1 MRGIETPIKTL
12 RQKVFT
18 EVAKVAFDSQ
28 NINDD
33 IEAIPYKITPGDAPL
48 YRESIYRERAI
59 CSERVRLAMG
69 LSLRPDDEPVHVTSG
84 LDESNVAEKYY
95 EPPLMQVIPSAC
107 DMCEDNV
114 YEVSNQCRGCV
125 AHPCVEVCPKGAISI
140 VDGKSHIDKDKCIK
154 CGKCKAICP
163 YDAIAKK
170 VRPCAAACGV
180 KAISSDERGR
190 AQIDDQKCVK
200 CGQCMAA
207 CPFGAI
213 ADKSQIFQLIQAMKQ
228 GPVIAELAPAV
239 IGQFGD
245 DVRLWKI
252 KAALKE
258 IGFAE
263 VFEVALGADIGAIT
277 EARHYVNEVKTGKLP
292 FLLTSCCPAWSM
304 LAKKTL
310 PDMVETVSSALT
322 PMVATARTIKQRH
335 PEAKI
340 VFVGPCAAKK
350 LEASRRSVRSDV
362 DFVITFEELDAIFTA
377 KGIDME
383 TYDAEEPIHD
393 ATGTGRGYAVAG
405 GVANAIENCI
415 NEYYPGTEVYIEHA
429 EGLSDCQRNAS
440 YGESR

>member
-154 CGKCKAICP
+154 CGKCEQVCP
-163 YDAIAKK
+163 QHISIRSELEK
-170 VRPCAAACGV
+170 VAEAFNG
-180 KAISSDERGR
+180 
-190 AQIDDQKCVK
+190 QKCS
-200 CGQCMAA
+200 
-207 CPFGAI
+207 FGTG
-213 ADKSQIFQLIQAMKQ
+213 SFMNMS
-228 GPVIAELAPAV
+228 
-239 IGQFGD
+239 
-245 DVRLWKI
+245 
-252 KAALKE
+252 LKE
-258 IGFAE
+258 P
-263 VFEVALGADIGAIT
+263 VP
-277 EARHYVNEVKTGKLP
+277 KGK
-292 FLLTSCCPAWSM
+292 
-304 LAKKTL
+304 KRK
-310 PDMVETVSSALT
+310 D
-322 PMVATARTIKQRH
+322 
-335 PEAKI
+335 
-340 VFVGPCAAKK
+340 
-350 LEASRRSVRSDV
+350 
-362 DFVITFEELDAIFTA
+362 
-377 KGIDME
+377 
-383 TYDAEEPIHD
+383 
-393 ATGTGRGYAVAG
+393 
-405 GVANAIENCI
+405 
-415 NEYYPGTEVYIEHA
+415 
-429 EGLSDCQRNAS
+429 
-440 YGESR
+440 

>member
-1 MRGIETPIKTL
+1 MCCLLSYRKGIIL
-12 RQKVFT
+12 
-18 EVAKVAFDSQ
+18 SL
-28 NINDD
+28 IHILNDD

-190 AQIDDQKCVK
+190 AQIDDEKCVK

-213 ADKSQIFQLIQAMKQ
+213 EMCIRDRVSGYYHLCSDK
-228 GPVIAELAPAV
+228 
-239 IGQFGD
+239 
-245 DVRLWKI
+245 
-252 KAALKE
+252 
-258 IGFAE
+258 
-263 VFEVALGADIGAIT
+263 
-277 EARHYVNEVKTGKLP
+277 
-292 FLLTSCCPAWSM
+292 
-304 LAKKTL
+304 
-310 PDMVETVSSALT
+310 TVSFGYCG
-322 PMVATARTIKQRH
+322 RRC
-335 PEAKI
+335 
-340 VFVGPCAAKK
+340 PC
-350 LEASRRSVRSDV
+350 V
-362 DFVITFEELDAIFTA
+362 
-377 KGIDME
+377 
-383 TYDAEEPIHD
+383 
-393 ATGTGRGYAVAG
+393 
-405 GVANAIENCI
+405 
-415 NEYYPGTEVYIEHA
+415 
-429 EGLSDCQRNAS
+429 
-440 YGESR
+440 